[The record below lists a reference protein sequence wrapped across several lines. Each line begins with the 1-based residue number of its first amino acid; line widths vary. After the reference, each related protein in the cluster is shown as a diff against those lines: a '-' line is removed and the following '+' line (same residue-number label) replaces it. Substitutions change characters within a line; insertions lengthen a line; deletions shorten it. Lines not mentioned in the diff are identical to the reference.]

1 MHQVG
6 PALHRLRR
14 EQPHVAVEA
23 RELGAGH
30 GLEQVA
36 AGPAGG
42 PLADALV
49 ELRQLA
55 LRTEALEHHSAA
67 AALAGLA
74 VLREVDVL
82 HVEEVQQAQAAPRLE
97 HHLPVEEAAAPAS
110 SETRRA
116 LIELQEAPVGQL
128 VALPGGEQ
136 RRRVQHHQH
145 QQAAQR
151 RQLQRAGQAAQLRG
165 HQAPHPARRPSA
177 STRRARAPPGR
188 PRRAETRRA
197 TGRGPRAKEG
207 ARRAGWGGKRSR
219 CVRETESGKQAARA
233 GCDFSQSLVSTTLE
247 LPPPSSPPSDSG
259 GASSEPVKLYSNG
272 RREGARG
279 LDGRAPASAVRAR
292 ALLAGGA
299 RAAAEVAACGTSG
312 VSEKRRD
319 SRKGKR
325 S

>member
-36 AGPAGG
+36 AGPPGG

-55 LRTEALEHHSAA
+55 LRAEALEHHAAA

-97 HHLPVEEAAAPAS
+97 RHLPVEEAAAPARA
-110 SETRRA
+110 EARRA

-165 HQAPHPARRPSA
+165 HQAPHPARPPPARP
-177 STRRARAPPGR
+177 TPRARAPPGR
-188 PRRAETRRA
+188 PRRAESRRA
-197 TGRGPRAKEG
+197 TGRGPRA
-207 ARRAGWGGKRSR
+207 
-219 CVRETESGKQAARA
+219 
-233 GCDFSQSLVSTTLE
+233 
-247 LPPPSSPPSDSG
+247 
-259 GASSEPVKLYSNG
+259 
-272 RREGARG
+272 REGAR
-279 LDGRAPASAVRAR
+279 AR
-292 ALLAGGA
+292 AGAGGGGD
-299 RAAAEVAACGTSG
+299 V
-312 VSEKRRD
+312 
-319 SRKGKR
+319 
-325 S
+325 

>member
-6 PALHRLRR
+6 PALHRLGR

-55 LRTEALEHHSAA
+55 LRAKALEHHSAA

-82 HVEEVQQAQAAPRLE
+82 HVKEVQQAQAAPRLE
-97 HHLPVEEAAAPAS
+97 HHLPVEEAAAPART
-110 SETRRA
+110 EARRA
-116 LIELQEAPVGQL
+116 LIELEEAPVGQF
-128 VALPGGEQ
+128 VPLPGGEQ

-165 HQAPHPARRPSA
+165 HQAPHPARRPSPAPGGRGHPRGAPAAPKPGERPAGGPRA
-177 STRRARAPPGR
+177 SEGARARA
-188 PRRAETRRA
+188 
-197 TGRGPRAKEG
+197 G
-207 ARRAGWGGKRSR
+207 AG
-219 CVRETESGKQAARA
+219 
-233 GCDFSQSLVSTTLE
+233 
-247 LPPPSSPPSDSG
+247 
-259 GASSEPVKLYSNG
+259 
-272 RREGARG
+272 
-279 LDGRAPASAVRAR
+279 
-292 ALLAGGA
+292 
-299 RAAAEVAACGTSG
+299 SG
-312 VSEKRRD
+312 V
-319 SRKGKR
+319 GV
-325 S
+325 